1 MVKKT
6 LKNWKLKEIKSK
18 NDKLGLKLQNEELHI
33 MQNNNNIFIEF
44 EYILHVKMPTES
56 EMQKVRTDLINKALS
71 HEFW

>member
-1 MVKKT
+1 
-6 LKNWKLKEIKSK
+6 
-18 NDKLGLKLQNEELHI
+18 